1 MFSIFRRNHSRRQV
15 DLSGVGTDMHSHL
28 LPGIDDGSPDTDTS
42 LELIKGLEELGFRNF
57 ITTPHVLWDLYR
69 NTDDTIC
76 EAQTKLVQ
84 AATGAG
90 QAIQLSAAAEYMMDD
105 HFTEMVKNRQPLRTL
120 AQNFVLVEFSF
131 VSPPFDW
138 KQVFFDLQIQGYIP
152 VLAHPERYNYL
163 SAQPAIF
170 REIADMGVLL
180 QVNLNSLTGYYGK
193 PALQLAQW
201 LIKQNL
207 VSFLGSDLHHQR
219 HLETLRQSSSLQ
231 SQVNTLL
238 DSGRLHHQQI
248 LTATR

>member
-1 MFSIFRRNHSRRQV
+1 MFSIFRRNKPSSRI
-15 DLSGVGTDMHSHL
+15 DLSGIGTDMHSHL

-69 NTDDTIC
+69 NTDETI
-76 EAQTKLVQ
+76 
-84 AATGAG
+84 G
-90 QAIQLSAAAEYMMDD
+90 QAGDELKLAAERAGRSLQLSAAAEYMMDD
-105 HFTEMVKNRQPLRTL
+105 HFTEMLRNKVPLRTL

-131 VSPPFDW
+131 VSLPFDW

-163 SAQPAIF
+163 SAQPSIF

-219 HLETLRQSSSLQ
+219 HLEALRVSPSLQ
-231 SQVNTLL
+231 PMVEHIL
-238 DSGRLHHQQI
+238 DNGRL
-248 LTATR
+248 LNSLWT